1 MSPEAFAAV
10 HPIAAHPILARAV
23 AEVGPPTAR
32 FTRPKGFAGL
42 LRMIVEQQLSTR
54 VAEVLW
60 SKLEARVDALSP
72 AAFLALDDETL
83 RACGFSRQK
92 QTYGRALAEATD
104 SGALDFDRL
113 ETLDDE
119 SAAAE
124 LIRLKG
130 IGRWTAEIYL
140 MGALGRTDIFPAD
153 DLALQ
158 IGVQD
163 LADLPERPSPKKLLA
178 LAEEWRP
185 QRSLAAEII
194 WRHYETK
201 RREAKRRKID
211 PGA

>member
-1 MSPEAFAAV
+1 MSPEALAARD
-10 HPIAAHPILARAV
+10 PLLARAID
-23 AEVGPPTAR
+23 EVGPPDQR
-32 FTRPKGFAGL
+32 FTRPKGFTGL

-60 SKLEARVDALSP
+60 AKLEARVPDIHP

-92 QTYGRALAEATD
+92 QVYGRALAEAVAA
-104 SGALDFDRL
+104 GALDFDRL

-119 SAAAE
+119 AATAE
-124 LIRLKG
+124 LVRLKG

-140 MGALGRTDIFPAD
+140 MGALGRTDVFPAD

-158 IGVQD
+158 IGVQQ
-163 LADLPERPSPKKLLA
+163 LAGWETRPKPKQLLER
-178 LAEEWRP
+178 AEAWRP
-185 QRSLAAEII
+185 HRSLAAEII

-201 RREAKRRKID
+201 RRKGPT
-211 PGA
+211 PG